1 MKETKM
7 KVSVSIS
14 PEVVRTLDDYAMLL
28 NVSRS
33 RILDDILLQALP
45 AMKPFIDAMVALK
58 NGASEGQVMGQVM
71 AKVDES
77 VSEVEQ
83 LLLNLKNSG

>member
-58 NGASEGQVMGQVM
+58 NGASEDQVMGQVM

>member
-58 NGASEGQVMGQVM
+58 NGASEGQVMGQMM

>member
-45 AMKPFIDAMVALK
+45 SMKPFIDAMVALK
-58 NGASEGQVMGQVM
+58 NGASEGQVM